1 MRIKQAEEIESQRRM
16 KQIEVTNPE
25 VLKAIKEYKGQS
37 DMLTVCLNNIDDA
50 IMAQGNIDN
59 DSVGSVKIILQDA
72 VDGIMSLNIRAT
84 TIALA
89 LGDTILKKQ
98 LNKSY
103 TFFYRNNKEI
113 CLQKLDGAVN
123 LLVEKASILTN
134 IDQDDI
140 NEIYAKI
147 NLFRITKDAPRVA
160 KVNKKTN
167 GTDVLA
173 VWVAKGKIVK
183 DLLIKLLVSK
193 YKKTNP
199 SLAEKASLLGKP
211 FVVGTRHNAGSY
223 SVIDNL
229 TGKAIIN
236 AIITEIRSTVKKK
249 KIKTKVY
256 TLNADGVKEFIS
268 HALGKALLHVEAA
281 DYINSSIKVLFRK
294 NEPNKF
300 EIRMSGVE
308 CV

>member
-1 MRIKQAEEIESQRRM
+1 M
-16 KQIEVTNPE
+16 
-25 VLKAIKEYKGQS
+25 
-37 DMLTVCLNNIDDA
+37 
-50 IMAQGNIDN
+50 
-59 DSVGSVKIILQDA
+59 
-72 VDGIMSLNIRAT
+72 
-84 TIALA
+84 
-89 LGDTILKKQ
+89 
-98 LNKSY
+98 
-103 TFFYRNNKEI
+103 
-113 CLQKLDGAVN
+113 
-123 LLVEKASILTN
+123 
-134 IDQDDI
+134 
-140 NEIYAKI
+140 
-147 NLFRITKDAPRVA
+147 
-160 KVNKKTN
+160 
-167 GTDVLA
+167 
-173 VWVAKGKIVK
+173 
-183 DLLIKLLVSK
+183 
-193 YKKTNP
+193 
-199 SLAEKASLLGKP
+199 LGKP